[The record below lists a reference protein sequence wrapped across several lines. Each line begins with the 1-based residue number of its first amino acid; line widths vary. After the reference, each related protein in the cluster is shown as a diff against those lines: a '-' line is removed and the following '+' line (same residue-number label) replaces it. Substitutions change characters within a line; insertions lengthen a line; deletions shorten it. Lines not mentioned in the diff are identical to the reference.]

1 MVLKFVQTRIQ
12 QFYCNLFKIFT
23 DNYKEKPPPPKRKKS
38 GTTKIF

>member
-23 DNYKEKPPPPKRKKS
+23 DNYKEKPPPQKKKS